1 MDYSNIFPKLW
12 VGSCPRTT
20 DDIDQVARETRLSV
34 IFSLVTD
41 DDIDRLGVPWM
52 ALEVHCRRRA
62 IELVRR
68 PVIDGNS
75 ADLRQKL
82 PGCVRLLDNLLAA
95 GHVVFLHCVSGIE
108 RAPSVAVAYLH
119 WCLGYKL
126 EDAEAF
132 VIRRRGSRP
141 DTEAI
146 RLALVSRSIH

>member
-1 MDYSNIFPKLW
+1 MDYDSIFPKLW

-20 DDIDQVARETRLSV
+20 DDIDHAARETRLSA

-52 ALEVHCRRRA
+52 DLEAHCRRRA
-62 IELVRR
+62 IDLVRK
-68 PVIDGNS
+68 PVIDGSS
-75 ADLRQKL
+75 ADLRQQL
-82 PGCVRLLDNLLAA
+82 PGCVLVLDKLLAA

-126 EDAEAF
+126 EEAEAF

-141 DTEAI
+141 DTDAI
-146 RLALVSRSIH
+146 RFAFPSR